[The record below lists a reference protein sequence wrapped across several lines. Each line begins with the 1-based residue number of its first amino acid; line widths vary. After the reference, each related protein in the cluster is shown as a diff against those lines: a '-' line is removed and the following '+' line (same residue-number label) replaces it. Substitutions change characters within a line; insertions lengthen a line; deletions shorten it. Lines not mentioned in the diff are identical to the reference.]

1 MAALTVVMALIGT
14 LPMGGLILL
23 FLPLPLIILTYE
35 HGLRSAVLALAVAAI
50 LLGFLGHPSL
60 ALTVFLF
67 DGLVGIVMGSAMQR
81 GEPAWRLFGQALLAG
96 AVGLCS
102 MWLLSKLL
110 FRQDVFVLTMQ
121 GFEAAITEA
130 FKFYQGLP
138 LAAEQLELV
147 KQMQEAMLQLVEL
160 AIPSLILMS
169 ILLSLF
175 VNFQA
180 SRKIIALQ
188 GGSVAGLPPFAS
200 WRLPWYLVW
209 FFIAALLL
217 GGAGESLFQ
226 KVNFNIYILMMFL
239 YVLQGL
245 AVAAHLVGRGSL
257 SRFWQG
263 IILALAFLFFS
274 QILFFV
280 GLFDTW
286 FDFRKLDRAKRGE

>member
-1 MAALTVVMALIGT
+1 
-14 LPMGGLILL
+14 
-23 FLPLPLIILTYE
+23 
-35 HGLRSAVLALAVAAI
+35 
-50 LLGFLGHPSL
+50 
-60 ALTVFLF
+60 
-67 DGLVGIVMGSAMQR
+67 
-81 GEPAWRLFGQALLAG
+81 
-96 AVGLCS
+96 
-102 MWLLSKLL
+102 
-110 FRQDVFVLTMQ
+110 
-121 GFEAAITEA
+121 
-130 FKFYQGLP
+130 
-138 LAAEQLELV
+138 
-147 KQMQEAMLQLVEL
+147 
-160 AIPSLILMS
+160 
-169 ILLSLF
+169 
-175 VNFQA
+175 
-180 SRKIIALQ
+180 
-188 GGSVAGLPPFAS
+188 VAGLPPFAS